1 MEITSTAKQPF
12 ERCSLDIVGPLT
24 ESTSGNK
31 YILTFQDD
39 LSKYLAAIPIPQQD
53 AETVARAF
61 VLNIVLKFGAPA
73 QLLTDQGSNFLSDLF
88 KNMCR
93 LLRIKKVQT
102 TPFRPESNGGL
113 ERSHRVL
120 AEYLRHYVSEAQTD
134 WDDWVPY
141 AVYMYNSTVHS
152 TTKFTPFE
160 LVYGFKSEVPSALR
174 ETPTVQ
180 YNYDDYVMELK
191 GRLQSSHE
199 IARQRLLSGKERS
212 KEYYDKGSEI
222 PTIQVGQKILIFD
235 KTVRRGRSK
244 KLSPQYIGPYDVLA
258 VEGVNVLIK
267 RGRSTQKIHVNR
279 VKPYY

>member
-1 MEITSTAKQPF
+1 M
-12 ERCSLDIVGPLT
+12 
-24 ESTSGNK
+24 
-31 YILTFQDD
+31 
-39 LSKYLAAIPIPQQD
+39 
-53 AETVARAF
+53 
-61 VLNIVLKFGAPA
+61 
-73 QLLTDQGSNFLSDLF
+73 
-88 KNMCR
+88 R

-120 AEYLRHYVSEAQTD
+120 AEYLRHYVSEDQTD
-134 WDDWVPY
+134 WDEWVPY
-141 AVYMYNSTVHS
+141 AVYVYNSTVHS

-160 LVYGFKSEVPSALR
+160 LIYGFKSEVPSALK
-174 ETPTVQ
+174 EAPTIQ

-222 PTIQVGQKILIFD
+222 PTIQVWQKELIFD
-235 KTVRRGRSK
+235 KTVRRWRSK
-244 KLSPQYIGPYDVLA
+244 KISPQYIGPYDVLA
-258 VEGVNVLIK
+258 VEGVNVVIK
-267 RGRSTQKIHVNR
+267 RGRTTQKIHVNR